1 MANQSALNQ
10 LKDLIASVES
20 INVDKA
26 GDGYNV
32 YNYGTSGNKIS
43 TDPPITSLTIKEIQ
57 DSQFYVKL
65 INDRRLFAIGRYQLI
80 PDTLKSAVKALKL
93 NQNQKL
99 DKETQSKLGDWLV
112 LEKRSNVG
120 RYIKGL
126 NGGSKKDLE
135 DAVQGLSNEF
145 ASFPC
150 ITLNGTTYGN
160 VEAGTGSRG
169 YYSGQGPN
177 PEKTKITVKDVVISL
192 IKTRVEYSDKSPSYF
207 PSYYNGPKGTST
219 TTQNKISG
227 KVVDEKG
234 NPVAGVEVKA
244 TPPKSITLSQ
254 PIKNPNTGKFEVKD
268 QDGNVIAESDEKEVA
283 RKRASSI
290 VLNKAT
296 QQSIDKPQPPAPT
309 APTLQGYPDTPFKNS
324 IESDDFRKWLLSK
337 YPSYGT
343 RTDKYKVDPPPQP
356 NYINTDALKKAWS
369 ERGTE
374 YNIANTKFTSVENME
389 PTEVEEPVTVV
400 TDKNGN
406 WEINTPTTFD
416 PKSSTIVFSKKD
428 YEIREITNLQ
438 QTSGDITGGEDK
450 QYDVSR
456 ITLPETPDI
465 TTSATNQLNQEII
478 TEETKLIKQQGNS
491 KLSSQEKLA
500 NKANFS
506 KEELKKTIIPFI
518 IKLLLPF
525 GAVALQ
531 AIISKIP
538 LDKIKNQIQCPS
550 KAKLL
555 ELINKRNKL
564 VKQINNAYKTISI
577 LSKALSITNTAITA
591 IQAGVTAIEALPYP
605 ATGFPPL
612 GLPPL
617 TTGII
622 ELTGSGKDKLKEALK
637 KANVVISIVTLS
649 LAAFGAVLGIVLR
662 LLNNLDALIQQCSEE
677 QELPFEDINNELNIF
692 VNESTGVSNS
702 EVIADDNTYKG
713 FTLEIKLDETNSN
726 KYPRRFAQALT
737 KTGIPVLKT
746 DSSFASDPQ
755 VLLDQLKFIIDS
767 NPQLTAE

>member
-1 MANQSALNQ
+1 M
-10 LKDLIASVES
+10 
-20 INVDKA
+20 
-26 GDGYNV
+26 
-32 YNYGTSGNKIS
+32 
-43 TDPPITSLTIKEIQ
+43 
-57 DSQFYVKL
+57 
-65 INDRRLFAIGRYQLI
+65 
-80 PDTLKSAVKALKL
+80 
-93 NQNQKL
+93 
-99 DKETQSKLGDWLV
+99 
-112 LEKRSNVG
+112 
-120 RYIKGL
+120 
-126 NGGSKKDLE
+126 
-135 DAVQGLSNEF
+135 
-145 ASFPC
+145 
-150 ITLNGTTYGN
+150 
-160 VEAGTGSRG
+160 
-169 YYSGQGPN
+169 
-177 PEKTKITVKDVVISL
+177 
-192 IKTRVEYSDKSPSYF
+192 
-207 PSYYNGPKGTST
+207 
-219 TTQNKISG
+219 
-227 KVVDEKG
+227 
-234 NPVAGVEVKA
+234 
-244 TPPKSITLSQ
+244 
-254 PIKNPNTGKFEVKD
+254 
-268 QDGNVIAESDEKEVA
+268 
-283 RKRASSI
+283 
-290 VLNKAT
+290 
-296 QQSIDKPQPPAPT
+296 
-309 APTLQGYPDTPFKNS
+309 
-324 IESDDFRKWLLSK
+324 
-337 YPSYGT
+337 
-343 RTDKYKVDPPPQP
+343 
-356 NYINTDALKKAWS
+356 
-369 ERGTE
+369 
-374 YNIANTKFTSVENME
+374 
-389 PTEVEEPVTVV
+389 
-400 TDKNGN
+400 
-406 WEINTPTTFD
+406 
-416 PKSSTIVFSKKD
+416 
-428 YEIREITNLQ
+428 
-438 QTSGDITGGEDK
+438 
-450 QYDVSR
+450 
-456 ITLPETPDI
+456 
-465 TTSATNQLNQEII
+465 
-478 TEETKLIKQQGNS
+478 
-491 KLSSQEKLA
+491 
-500 NKANFS
+500 
-506 KEELKKTIIPFI
+506 
-518 IKLLLPF
+518 LLPF